1 MHQPPGVKVL
11 SGNNGSQNKKIGDGG
26 DGSAN
31 YSEFSA
37 ERLTDEISGILSF
50 N

>member
-11 SGNNGSQNKKIGDGG
+11 SGNNGSQNKKIGGGG

-37 ERLTDEISGILSF
+37 DRLAEEFSGMLSF